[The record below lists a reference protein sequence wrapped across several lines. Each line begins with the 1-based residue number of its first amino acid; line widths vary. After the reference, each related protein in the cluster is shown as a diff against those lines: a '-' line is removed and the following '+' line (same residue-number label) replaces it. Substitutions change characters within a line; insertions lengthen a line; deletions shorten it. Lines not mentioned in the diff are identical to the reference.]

1 MEDGSSLKRITGLIT
16 DLLGRPL
23 PSAVGEIIDRLYKEI
38 ECLEEKEIQCSNAQF
53 IFEVDESA
61 INLWNWG
68 VTKSAEDA
76 ITEDDRAKV
85 RHISSK
91 LGLWCE
97 GPEPS
102 EGTLRRNI
110 LMAIKTGKGW
120 IDVGKPDLANGFLET
135 ALNSLEKLY
144 LLLTQRHTQE
154 ADMNV
159 HKIYVEKDLFKVLSY
174 QAEVAVAQKDFNL
187 ASMKIQRCKDM
198 LLRQPKEA
206 MYLSVLCYNFGVET
220 YEGKIYEQSSFWLSQ
235 SYEIGK
241 MDERYS
247 TGKEMQAKVLR
258 LLATL
263 YWEWDC
269 KIYQDKAISIINMAN
284 EEYLHPAGLFL
295 KMKILL
301 HCSMPDDVLSTV
313 VTEMLHHNLSMDIYL
328 NAVRL
333 LLEHRR
339 DCVGFDFLKMT
350 CKKFES
356 SPDLE
361 KALILY
367 IELLLQRGKELL
379 AQQKIEDLITG
390 HYSKKQ
396 LSPEMLSHLHAIL
409 WDYAAKCFEAKNY
422 AEALQWYNYSL
433 SFFASGHSELNRAKL
448 QRNRA
453 SCYILL
459 KQYAKAREAAKEAER
474 CYPDSIFTQFTL
486 FRIEILEKNL
496 SEATYAL
503 HEMKRLASQSKSED
517 LLMEQSCSPMDLLSL
532 AAQIALEGDH
542 HDIAIKALEILAEQS
557 PDIQQ
562 VFIALRCLI
571 RLILSREDGDLGE
584 RRDDDL
590 DLMISY
596 LNTVQ
601 DKLAESPQE
610 GALNPEKRT
619 SEANWFR
626 KIAWNLAVKNQESQQ
641 KMRDCFILSYKI
653 SLFCPCDKPILVAQK
668 SCLLLAAAVD
678 LDLARKATD
687 HFKQIQL
694 FTQSLE
700 HIQLCREIW
709 RVLQST
715 GELIHDPTEV
725 LLLLY
730 EFEVRAKLNDPRL
743 DSVLEA
749 VWELPNLDIKTLE
762 TIASLSMETPAYYPS
777 ICKRALQGALSL
789 LKKQDPVDTPRISK
803 CLHSLVK
810 LNLPSEMMEIE
821 PCVQEEVWR
830 YYQEAVTIIT
840 TYEDYPE
847 TEILWL
853 MTRAWNTG
861 AVLYS
866 VGRYADTEHWCALA
880 MRLLNYLGSLKS
892 TYENQMAGLY
902 SEILARLDTAKR
914 AQPNEE

>member
-1 MEDGSSLKRITGLIT
+1 M
-16 DLLGRPL
+16 
-23 PSAVGEIIDRLYKEI
+23 
-38 ECLEEKEIQCSNAQF
+38 
-53 IFEVDESA
+53 
-61 INLWNWG
+61 
-68 VTKSAEDA
+68 
-76 ITEDDRAKV
+76 
-85 RHISSK
+85 
-91 LGLWCE
+91 
-97 GPEPS
+97 
-102 EGTLRRNI
+102 
-110 LMAIKTGKGW
+110 KT
-120 IDVGKPDLANGFLET
+120 FL
-135 ALNSLEKLY
+135 LY
-144 LLLTQRHTQE
+144 L
-154 ADMNV
+154 
-159 HKIYVEKDLFKVLSY
+159 
-174 QAEVAVAQKDFNL
+174 QAV
-187 ASMKIQRCKDM
+187 
-198 LLRQPKEA
+198 
-206 MYLSVLCYNFGVET
+206 YLSVLCYNFGVET
-220 YEGKIYEQSSFWLSQ
+220 YEGKLYEQSSFWLSQ

-247 TGKEMQAKVLR
+247 NGKEMQTKVLR
-258 LLATL
+258 LLATV

-301 HCSMPDDVLSTV
+301 HCFTPDDVLSTV
-313 VTEMLHHNLSMDIYL
+313 VTEMLHHDLSLEIYL
-328 NAVRL
+328 NTVRL

-356 SPDLE
+356 SPDLQ

-367 IELLLQRGKELL
+367 IELLLLRGKELL

-433 SFFASGHSELNRAKL
+433 SFFASGTAELSLAKL

-459 KQYAKAREAAKEAER
+459 KQYPKAKEAAKDAER
-474 CYPDSIFTQFTL
+474 CCPDSIFTQFTL
-486 FRIEILEKNL
+486 FKIEILQNNI

-503 HEMKRLASQSKSED
+503 LAMKRLAAQSKSDD
-517 LLMEQSCSPMDLLSL
+517 LLMEQSCTPIDLISL
-532 AAQIALEGDH
+532 AAQIALEGGH
-542 HDIAIKALEILAEQS
+542 HEVAIKALEILAEQS
-557 PDIQQ
+557 SDIQQ
-562 VFIALRCLI
+562 VFTALRCLV
-571 RLILSREDGDLGE
+571 RLILSKEDGDLEDKGV
-584 RRDDDL
+584 DDIDL
-590 DLMISY
+590 LILY
-596 LNTVQ
+596 LNTVHN
-601 DKLAESPQE
+601 KLAESQKE
-610 GALNPEKRT
+610 GALNQENWI

-626 KIAWNLAVKNQESQQ
+626 KIAWNLAVKKQESPQR
-641 KMRDCFILSYKI
+641 MRDCFILSYKI

-678 LDLARKATD
+678 LDMARKATD
-687 HFKQIQL
+687 HCKQVQL
-694 FTQSLE
+694 LTQSLE
-700 HIQLCREIW
+700 YIQLCREIW

-715 GELIHDPTEV
+715 GELFNDPTEI

-749 VWELPNLDIKTLE
+749 VWELPNLEIKTLE

-810 LNLPSEMMEIE
+810 LNIPNEMMEVE

-830 YYQEAVTIIT
+830 YYQEAITIIT
-840 TYEDYPE
+840 TYEGYPE
-847 TEILWL
+847 MEILWL

-861 AVLYS
+861 ALLYS
-866 VGRYADTEHWCALA
+866 VSRYTDTEHWCALA
-880 MRLLNYLGSLKS
+880 MRLLNHLGSLKS
-892 TYENQMAGLY
+892 TYETQMAGLY
-902 SEILARLDTAKR
+902 SEILARLDKAKR
-914 AQPNEE
+914 AQPSK